1 MSKINPNTQAR
12 QFAVQFLY
20 SCETEKIFYF
30 SAEHFEHFTS
40 YFKVD
45 AILGSYLETLVK
57 GVLENITKLDEIISK
72 HSKNW
77 KISRMP
83 STDRAVLRM
92 ATHEILEKMAPDKV
106 ILNEA
111 IELAKRYGAEHSGSF
126 VNGILD
132 SVLAELRT

>member
-1 MSKINPNTQAR
+1 MSKTNPNTLAR
-12 QFAVQFLY
+12 EFAVQFLY
-20 SCETEKIFYF
+20 QCETEKIFYF
-30 SAEHFEHFTS
+30 SADHFDQFAS
-40 YFKVD
+40 YFKVEST
-45 AILGSYLETLVK
+45 LRSYLETLTK
-57 GVLENITKLDEIISK
+57 GVLENITKLDEIISN

-111 IELAKRYGAEHSGSF
+111 IELAKRYGAEHSGAF

-132 SVLAELRT
+132 SVLADLRK